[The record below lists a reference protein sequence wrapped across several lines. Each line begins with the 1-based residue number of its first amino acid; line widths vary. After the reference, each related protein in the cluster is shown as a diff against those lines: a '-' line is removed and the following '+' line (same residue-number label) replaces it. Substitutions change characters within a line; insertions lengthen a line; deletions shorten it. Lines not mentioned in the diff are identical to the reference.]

1 MRLRLLFSLTVL
13 GAVWWL
19 AGRPGADA
27 LMALVEGTSRG
38 SSAARAEANAGRPV
52 VVLSPGSGWWSA
64 DSKQIDPGDQQAGL
78 VEKDVTLDV
87 AQQAQAILAR
97 CPLDVRLTR
106 TGDDSQHTLANVHE
120 LVNDDHP
127 SLAVAVH
134 TSAPNAPSGAAA
146 FYTVGGEDDP
156 GSQRLSLEL
165 ADALAARLDLP
176 NLGVQPETA
185 SPNGGLY
192 IHPWRAPAALVDLG
206 SLGADAPALRNRRR
220 DFARAIAAAVLN
232 DLSVSLDCADGLQ
245 LPNAA
250 GLVAISFPNQPLSQS
265 LIIENDGMAEWDPAH
280 YALVSAGDAYGAE
293 STYALPA
300 AIAPGQTATWTLP
313 ARAPISAGIYEQRW
327 QLTRDGAA
335 VGPVVKVFI
344 VVVPPAAQGLKDKL
358 DQQVAEWQAAGA
370 AKADDLMQQ
379 MQAEI
384 KDWAVQQAQRQAA
397 NCIGV
402 NGTWVVGVVWVASR
416 KRIRGEFRTFP
427 V

>member
-27 LMALVEGTSRG
+27 LLALIGG
-38 SSAARAEANAGRPV
+38 AGGNAARVEAAGRPV
-52 VVLSPGSGWWSA
+52 VVFSPGSGWWSA
-64 DSKQIDPGDQQAGL
+64 DSQQIDPGPQHAGL
-78 VEKDVTLDV
+78 VEKDVTLDM

-106 TGDDSQHTLANVHE
+106 TGDDSQHTLATVYE

-134 TSAPNAPSGAAA
+134 TSAPEAPSGAAA
-146 FYTVGGEDDP
+146 YYTVGGEDDS
-156 GSQRLSLEL
+156 GSQRLALEL
-165 ADALAARLDLP
+165 ADAVAARLGLP
-176 NLGVQPETA
+176 NRGAQPETA

-206 SLGADAPALRNRRR
+206 SLGADASALRTRRR
-220 DFARAIAAAVLN
+220 DFARALAAAVLN

-250 GLVAISFPNQPLSQS
+250 GLVTISFPNQPLSQN
-265 LIIENDGMAEWDPAH
+265 LIIENDGLAEWDPAH

-293 STYALPA
+293 NTYALPA
-300 AIAPGQTATWTLP
+300 AIAPGQTAAWALP
-313 ARAPISAGIYEQRW
+313 ARAPTSAGVYEQRW
-327 QLTRDGAA
+327 QLTRGGAA

-344 VVVPPAAQGLKDKL
+344 VVVPPEAQGLKDKL

-370 AKADDLMQQ
+370 AKADDLTKQL
-379 MQAEI
+379 QAEI
-384 KDWAVQQAQRQAA
+384 KDWAMQQARKQAA

-402 NGTWVVGVVWVASR
+402 NGALIMGAVWVAKR
-416 KRIRGEFRTFP
+416 KRY
-427 V
+427 